1 MLRLTCYIPKIMKKV
16 LFIFLISSYTFA
28 QTNPAITSWLI
39 NTTGI
44 TGRHYVAG
52 NSTPIIDAVQ
62 ANVQTVQYNTTYAYI
77 SATGIPA
84 YITGPFQDGN
94 PSLATAQNKIFRI
107 PLVPVQGTGTVAT
120 TGGNIGVF
128 KNGVAL
134 FDYRDGVAWSSTTNA
149 LCGGPGNPPCAGGPG
164 TTQAWNRDAIPAER
178 AGFDC
183 AKAHLLWEII
193 IIIKIRV
200 LLI

>member
-1 MLRLTCYIPKIMKKV
+1 MKKV
-16 LFIFLISSYTFA
+16 VLLSLLMLNGILSA
-28 QTNPAITSWLI
+28 QTNPAIISWLI

-52 NSTPIIDAVQ
+52 NSTPITDAVQ
-62 ANVQTVQYNTTYAYI
+62 ANVQLVQYNTTYAYI

-107 PLVPVQGTGTVAT
+107 PLAPVQGTGTVAT

-134 FDYRDGVAWSSTTNA
+134 FDYRDGVAWNNATSA
-149 LCGGPGNPPCAGGPG
+149 LCGGPGNSPCPG
-164 TTQAWNRDAIPAER
+164 DQRLHKLGIEMQFQQNVLVLIVLKRIR
-178 AGFDC
+178 
-183 AKAHLLWEII
+183 LWGII
-193 IIIKIRV
+193 IITKIQAHS
-200 LLI
+200 I